1 MELKDVL
8 LKRRSVRKYTDELV
22 SKEDIDELMHAAMSG
37 PSACNTRPWEFY
49 VIQDPIK
56 VNEVV
61 NGMKHANY
69 GANTIIIVAGNLHQM
84 ALMGDLKE
92 FWVQDCSAATEN
104 ILLRATDL
112 GLGTV
117 WCGVYPNKKQTE
129 KIKEVIG
136 VENHIIPLN
145 VILVGHPNEEPES
158 RDQYDEGKIHF
169 VTTSEK

>member
-1 MELKDVL
+1 MELKEAL
-8 LKRRSVRKYTDELV
+8 LKRRSVRKYTEEVV

-49 VIQDPIK
+49 VVQDPIK
-56 VNEVV
+56 VKEVIKC
-61 NGMKHANY
+61 MKFANY
-69 GANTIIIVAGNLHQM
+69 GANTVIIVAGNLHHTV
-84 ALMGDLKE
+84 LMPGLKE

-117 WCGVYPNKKQTE
+117 WCGVYPNKKLSD

-136 VENHIIPLN
+136 AKNHIIPLN

-158 RDQYDEGKIHF
+158 RDQYDERKIHF
-169 VTTSEK
+169 VTTLEK